1 MTLTATDFVAQALQD
16 PANAALLERL
26 PALGLPQGFLTA
38 GSLFQAT
45 WNRVSGKPPGWGVKD
60 YDVFYFDD
68 SDLSWDA
75 EDAVIR
81 RVHDAVADLGVTV
94 EVKNQARVHLWY
106 EARFKSHYP
115 RLRSAR
121 DGIDRYLIACT
132 RVGIALAD
140 QTLHAPDGLDDLAAG
155 VLRMNP
161 LLPMREL
168 FLKKAGDYQA
178 RWPWLQVVQPETTRA
193 DEAATPADEAPTCAS
208 SSPR

>member
-1 MTLTATDFVAQALQD
+1 MTPTATDFIAQAMQD
-16 PANAALLERL
+16 PVNAALLARL
-26 PALGLPQGFLTA
+26 PAFGLPQGFLTA

-45 WNRVSGKPPGWGVKD
+45 WNALSKQPPGWGVKD

-81 RVHDAVADLGVTV
+81 RVHEAVADLGVTV

-132 RVGIALAD
+132 RVGIDLAERM
-140 QTLHAPDGLDDLAAG
+140 LYAPDGLDDLAAG

-161 LLPMREL
+161 LLPMPAL
-168 FLKKAGDYQA
+168 FLRKARDYQA
-178 RWPWLQVVQPETTRA
+178 RWPWLQVVQPGGG
-193 DEAATPADEAPTCAS
+193 AAA
-208 SSPR
+208 